1 MGSGSGPLW
10 SKVLNMAGESVGIEG
25 RINDAILERGL
36 VDTCR
41 MMRGGSASASVT
53 VPLVGGWIAYS
64 AGTDV
69 SIIVAW
75 STAVF
80 VVSLATVACCSLALR
95 AHPWSEPR
103 IWLRR
108 VHLALGCSGVA
119 NGLGVLLVDPWKRG
133 RVDPLWAVS
142 LMMFSAIL
150 AVNVL
155 LGFGLRVSLPAFSL
169 PIVIAAIV
177 SCLRLGGLLGSV
189 LGFGCVVYCVVILGT
204 NRIAGDAFRRATEL
218 RVRNDHLIADL
229 EAANGLL
236 ERRAHSDVLTGL
248 ANRAGL
254 WSELERREGDPDD
267 TTVLFIDLDGF
278 KPINDLFGHIAGD
291 EVLRIVA
298 NRLTRIVRTGDIV
311 ARMGGDEFVIVAR
324 GFDDSDADA
333 FGDRVRRSIQEPM
346 SIHGNQIEISAAI
359 GVATH
364 VAEHTMQT
372 TLAEADKLMYAMKRA
387 HRQSV

>member
-1 MGSGSGPLW
+1 
-10 SKVLNMAGESVGIEG
+10 MAAAPDPIEE

-64 AGTDV
+64 AGTDAT
-69 SIIVAW
+69 IIAVW
-75 STAVF
+75 SAAVF
-80 VVSLATVACCSLALR
+80 VVSVATVACSALALR

-103 IWLRR
+103 IWVRR
-108 VHLALGCSGVA
+108 MHIALGCSGVI
-119 NGLGVLLVDPWKRG
+119 NGLGVLLVDPWKGG
-133 RVDPLWAVS
+133 RLDPMWSVS

-155 LGFGLRVSLPAFSL
+155 VGFGLRSSLPVFSA

-177 SCLRLGGLLGSV
+177 SSLRLGGLLGGV
-189 LGFGCVVYCVVILGT
+189 LGFGCVAYCVVILGT
-204 NRIAGDAFRRATEL
+204 NQIAGDAFRRATEL
-218 RVRNDHLIADL
+218 RVRNEHLVADL
-229 EAANGLL
+229 EAANELL

-254 WSELERREGDPDD
+254 WSELERREGHPDD

-278 KPINDLFGHIAGD
+278 KPINDNFGHTAGD

-298 NRLTRIVRTGDIV
+298 NRLNRMVRTGDIV

-324 GFDDSDADA
+324 GFDDADADA

-346 SIHGNQIEISAAI
+346 LVHGNAIRISAAI

-364 VAEHTMQT
+364 LPEHTMQT

-387 HRQSV
+387 HRQAV

>member
-1 MGSGSGPLW
+1 M
-10 SKVLNMAGESVGIEG
+10 SKLLDMAAVPDPIEE
-25 RINDAILERGL
+25 RIDDAILERGL

-53 VPLVGGWIAYS
+53 VPLVGGWIAHS
-64 AGTDV
+64 AGTDAT
-69 SIIVAW
+69 IIGAW
-75 STAVF
+75 SAAVF
-80 VVSLATVACCSLALR
+80 VVSLATVACSSLALR
-95 AHPWSEPR
+95 SQPWSDPR
-103 IWLRR
+103 VWLRR
-108 VHLALGCSGVA
+108 MHVALACSGVA
-119 NGLGVLLVDPWKRG
+119 TGLGVLLVDPWKGG
-133 RVDPLWAVS
+133 RVDPMWSVS

-155 LGFGLRVSLPAFSL
+155 VGFGLRSSLALFSA
-169 PIVIAAIV
+169 PIVVAAIV
-177 SCLRLGGLLGSV
+177 SCLRLGGLLGGV

-204 NRIAGDAFRRATEL
+204 NQIAGDAFRRATEL
-218 RVRNDHLIADL
+218 RVRNEHLVADL
-229 EAANGLL
+229 EAANELL

-254 WSELERREGDPDD
+254 WSELERREGHPDD

-278 KPINDLFGHIAGD
+278 KPINDRFGHTAGD

-298 NRLTRIVRTGDIV
+298 DRLTQIVRTGDIV

-346 SIHGNQIEISAAI
+346 FVHGNLIEISAAI

-364 VAEHTMQT
+364 VPEHTMQS

-387 HRQSV
+387 HRQSA

>member
-1 MGSGSGPLW
+1 
-10 SKVLNMAGESVGIEG
+10 MAAAPDPIEE

-41 MMRGGSASASVT
+41 MMRGGSATASVT
-53 VPLVGGWIAYS
+53 VPLVGGWIAHS
-64 AGTDV
+64 AGTDATV
-69 SIIVAW
+69 IWAW
-75 STAVF
+75 STAVV
-80 VVSLATVACCSLALR
+80 VVSLATVACSSLALR
-95 AHPWSEPR
+95 AHPWSDPR
-103 IWLRR
+103 AWIRR
-108 VHLALGCSGVA
+108 MHIALGCSGAV
-119 NGLGVLLVDPWKRG
+119 NGLGVLLVDPWKGG
-133 RVDPLWAVS
+133 RVDPMWSVA

-155 LGFGLRVSLPAFSL
+155 VGFGLRSSLPVFSA
-169 PIVIAAIV
+169 PIVVAAIV
-177 SCLRLGGLLGSV
+177 SCLRLGGLLGGI

-204 NRIAGDAFRRATEL
+204 NQIAGDAFRRATEL
-218 RVRNDHLIADL
+218 RVRNDRLVNDL

-254 WSELERREGDPDD
+254 WSELERRDGDPDD

-278 KPINDLFGHIAGD
+278 KPINDSFGHTAGD

-298 NRLTRIVRTGDIV
+298 DRLSRIVRAGDIV

-324 GFDDSDADA
+324 GFDDPDADA
-333 FGDRVRRSIQEPM
+333 FGARVRRSIQEPM
-346 SIHGNQIEISAAI
+346 FVHGNAIEISAAI

-364 VAEHTMQT
+364 LPEHTMQT

>member
-1 MGSGSGPLW
+1 MPKL
-10 SKVLNMAGESVGIEG
+10 LDMAAALDPIED

-53 VPLVGGWIAYS
+53 VPLVGGWIAHA
-64 AGTDV
+64 AGTDAT
-69 SIIVAW
+69 IIASW
-75 STAVF
+75 SAVVF
-80 VVSLATVACCSLALR
+80 VVSLATVACSSLALR
-95 AHPWSEPR
+95 AHPWSDPM
-103 IWLRR
+103 IWMRR
-108 VHLALGCSGVA
+108 MHIALGCSGVA
-119 NGLGVLLVDPWKRG
+119 TGLGVLLVDPWKG
-133 RVDPLWAVS
+133 GQVDPIWSVS

-155 LGFGLRVSLPAFSL
+155 VGFGLRSSL
-169 PIVIAAIV
+169 PIFSAPIVVAAIV
-177 SCLRLGGLLGSV
+177 SCLRLGGLLGGV

-204 NRIAGDAFRRATEL
+204 NQIAGDAFRRATEL
-218 RVRNDHLIADL
+218 RVRNEHLVSDL
-229 EAANGLL
+229 EAANELL

-248 ANRAGL
+248 SNRAGL
-254 WSELERREGDPDD
+254 WSELERRQAHPDD

-278 KPINDLFGHIAGD
+278 KPINDNFGHTAGD

-298 NRLTRIVRTGDIV
+298 ERLTRIVRTGDIV

-346 SIHGNQIEISAAI
+346 FVHGNLIRISAAI

-387 HRQSV
+387 HRQAV